1 MHGIMWSCGR
11 LGQQEVVCYLLTG
24 TGRSIAV
31 PSLRLARTWSDTK
44 LWTGISRMA

>member
-31 PSLRLARTWSDTK
+31 PSLRLARTCSDAK
-44 LWTGISRMA
+44 LWIDMSRMA